1 MHYKNVGSGFVVFA
15 ETCNCKTQKPQS
27 ERPTFILLSTR
38 VPHIQH
44 LSSVSRSDMGQ
55 IMSNTAHWRP
65 FRRSYEAIVGRLY
78 SSYKHYRAAFL
89 KLEGEDVVQPDV
101 PATSLDDL
109 PTELILHIF
118 SFLELKPYI
127 ISHGVCRRW
136 QELLPAA
143 NIHPVRRRL
152 FKLFKQMLSCP
163 DFVRTRTWTLNNL
176 QDFDRQAYIDAL
188 LSQYPYIPEDFRL
201 WILEW
206 PAKMAISCVW
216 PGLRHVYS
224 HLTKFDQPIGVNW
237 LSYQKECPKL
247 LALAYKQ
254 GTPGARFIPGHLI
267 WKGCFET
274 VWLIFEKDDSAPG
287 LFGSVLILDEYEE
300 DSAVFPE
307 QWQISSDVEYRYDGL
322 GVERSELLG
331 GFQPYWSNLFPNWVN
346 YQEHRWDFWLRCI
359 VMSPKFRPPEAPCPD
374 WDIPLPV
381 PMEFSSWMDA
391 TLPAPPWTSR
401 DEPTYQINLLE

>member
-1 MHYKNVGSGFVVFA
+1 
-15 ETCNCKTQKPQS
+15 
-27 ERPTFILLSTR
+27 
-38 VPHIQH
+38 
-44 LSSVSRSDMGQ
+44 MGQ
-55 IMSNTAHWRP
+55 IMSNTAHWLP
-65 FRRSYEAIVGRLY
+65 FQRSYGAILGRLY
-78 SSYKHYRAAFL
+78 SGYKHYRAVFL
-89 KLEGEDVVQPDV
+89 KLEGEDVVQLDV
-101 PATSLDDL
+101 PTASLDDL

-136 QELLPAA
+136 QALLPAA

-163 DFVRTRTWTLNNL
+163 DFIRTRTWTLNNL

-216 PGLRHVYS
+216 PGLRHVSS
-224 HLTKFDQPIGVNW
+224 HMTKFDQPTGVNW

-254 GTPGARFIPGHLI
+254 GTPDARFIPGLLI
-267 WKGCFET
+267 CRSGFDT

-300 DSAVFPE
+300 ESAVFPE
-307 QWQISSDVEYRYDGL
+307 RWQISSDTEYSYDGIDDQ
-322 GVERSELLG
+322 GPKYS
-331 GFQPYWSNLFPNWVN
+331 GFEPYIHKLFPNWVN
-346 YQEHRWDFWLRCI
+346 YQEHRWDLWLRRI
-359 VMSPKFRPPEAPCPD
+359 VMSPKFRHPVDAEPD
-374 WDIPLPV
+374 MDIPLPV
-381 PMEFSSWMDA
+381 PMEFSSGIDT

-401 DEPTYQINLLE
+401 DEPTYQINLQE